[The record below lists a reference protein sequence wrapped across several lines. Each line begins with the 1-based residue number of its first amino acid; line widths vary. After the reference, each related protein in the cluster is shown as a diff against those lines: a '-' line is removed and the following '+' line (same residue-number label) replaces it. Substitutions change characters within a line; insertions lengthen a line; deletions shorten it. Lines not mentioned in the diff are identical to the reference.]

1 MLGEV
6 IKSQIGLTRSQ
17 FRQFLTFF
25 AIFPSD
31 KIGLSKKKVRI
42 HVKNM
47 SVEFWSKNKSCRERQ
62 TI

>member
-17 FRQFLTFF
+17 FRQFLFFF
-25 AIFPSD
+25 AKFRL
-31 KIGLSKKKVRI
+31 KNKVFKKKVRI
-42 HVKNM
+42 HVINM

>member
-25 AIFPSD
+25 AIFSSE
-31 KIGLSKKKVRI
+31 KSGFQKKVWI
-42 HVKNM
+42 YVKNM

>member
-17 FRQFLTFF
+17 FRQFLTFLLF
-25 AIFPSD
+25 FRM
-31 KIGLSKKKVRI
+31 KNRVFKKKKVRI
-42 HVKNM
+42 HVTNM